1 MSKKDGD
8 VKRQDPHQR
17 MQQLQQQLEQEKG
30 DEEQQSLSNI
40 GEQPTAESRHKE
52 DLGSIYPSGER
63 STTDSSKVVSP
74 HSSGNA
80 D

>member
-1 MSKKDGD
+1 MSKKASD
-8 VKRQDPHQR
+8 VKHQDPHQR
-17 MQQLQQQLEQEKG
+17 IQQLQQQLEQE
-30 DEEQQSLSNI
+30 EELQQSLSNI
-40 GEQPTAESRHKE
+40 QKQPTAESKDKE
-52 DLGSIYPSGER
+52 DFGSIYPSGER